1 MLKYSKHFLKKLE
14 SLFEA
19 LGYIVRYEKG
29 NFQSG
34 YCLVQDRKIA
44 VINKFF
50 ETEARVSVLLEILD
64 AISLDAAVLDEK
76 NTKLLKAIQN
86 RELTMVEPEEEQEG
100 ISN

>member
-19 LGYIVRYEKG
+19 LGYVVRYEKG

-34 YCLVQDRKIA
+34 YCLVQDRKIV

-50 ETEARVSVLLEILD
+50 ETESRVSVLLEILD
-64 AISLDAAVLDEK
+64 TISPDTVLLDEK
-76 NTKLLKAIQN
+76 NAKLLKAVQN
-86 RELTMVEPEEEQEG
+86 REVTMVESEEQEG

>member
-1 MLKYSKHFLKKLE
+1 MVKYSKHFLKKLE
-14 SLFEA
+14 TLFEE
-19 LGYIVRYEKG
+19 LGYAVRYEKG

-64 AISLDAAVLDEK
+64 EISPDISTLDEK
-76 NTKLLKAIQN
+76 SAKLLKALRN
-86 RELTMVEPEEEQEG
+86 RDAAMVEQEEQEEA
-100 ISN
+100 SN

>member
-19 LGYIVRYEKG
+19 LGYVVRYEKG

-64 AISLDAAVLDEK
+64 AISPDTAVLDEK
-76 NTKLLKAIQN
+76 NAKLLKAVQN
-86 RELTMVEPEEEQEG
+86 REVTMVESEEQEG
-100 ISN
+100 TSK

>member
-1 MLKYSKHFLKKLE
+1 MLKHSKHFLKKLE

-64 AISLDAAVLDEK
+64 AISPDAAVLDEK